1 MNDFLSPEYWSQRY
15 ENQQHGWD
23 LGQISPPVKAY
34 IDQLADKELK
44 ILIPG
49 CGSGHEGS
57 YLWKEGFKNVHVL
70 DFSELPLALFMSNN
84 PDFPKEQIH
93 CSDFFQHDE
102 KYDLII
108 EQTLFCAIDPNL
120 RPDYAEKVAALLKPG
135 GKLVGLLFNRTF
147 DAGPPFGGNQ
157 DEYERY
163 FCSHF
168 SNIYFEPCHN
178 SIAPRSGSEL
188 FIKFIK

>member
-23 LGQISPPVKAY
+23 LGQISPPIKAY
-34 IDQLADKELK
+34 IDQLTDKNLK

-57 YLWKEGFKNVHVL
+57 YLWKEGFRNVHML
-70 DFSELPLALFMSNN
+70 DFSELALKMFMSNN
-84 PDFPKEQIH
+84 PDFPKDQIH
-93 CSDFFQHDE
+93 CSDFFQHEE

-108 EQTLFCAIDPNL
+108 EQTLFCALDTNL
-120 RPDYAEKVAALLKPG
+120 RSKYAEHVASLLNDG

-157 DEYERY
+157 EEYSNY
-163 FCSHF
+163 FNQHF
-168 SNIYFEPCHN
+168 ASLNFSQCYN
-178 SIAPRSGSEL
+178 SVVPRSGSEL

>member
-120 RPDYAEKVAALLKPG
+120 RPDYAKKVAALLKPG

>member
-23 LGQISPPVKAY
+23 LGQISPPIKAY
-34 IDQLADKELK
+34 IDQLTDKNLK

-57 YLWKEGFKNVHVL
+57 YLWKEGFRNVHML
-70 DFSELPLALFMSNN
+70 DFSELALKMFMSNN

-93 CSDFFQHDE
+93 CSDFFQHEE

-108 EQTLFCAIDPNL
+108 EQTLFCALDTNL
-120 RPDYAEKVAALLKPG
+120 RSKYAEHVASLLNEEVNL
-135 GKLVGLLFNRTF
+135 LVCCSIVHLTLVRLL
-147 DAGPPFGGNQ
+147 
-157 DEYERY
+157 EEIKK
-163 FCSHF
+163 
-168 SNIYFEPCHN
+168 NIQTT
-178 SIAPRSGSEL
+178 SINIL
-188 FIKFIK
+188 LV

>member
-120 RPDYAEKVAALLKPG
+120 RPDFAKKVAALLKPG
-135 GKLVGLLFNRTF
+135 GKLVGLLFNRMF

>member
-1 MNDFLSPEYWSQRY
+1 MNDFLSSEYWSQRY

-23 LGQISPPVKAY
+23 LGQISPPIKAY
-34 IDQLADKELK
+34 IDQLTDKNLK

-57 YLWKEGFKNVHVL
+57 YLWKEGFRNVHML
-70 DFSELPLALFMSNN
+70 DFSELALKMFMSNN

-93 CSDFFQHDE
+93 CSDFFQHKE

-108 EQTLFCAIDPNL
+108 EQTLFCALDTNL
-120 RPDYAEKVAALLKPG
+120 RSKYAEHVASLLNDG

-157 DEYERY
+157 EEYSNY
-163 FCSHF
+163 FNQHF
-168 SNIYFEPCHN
+168 ASLNFSQCYN
-178 SIAPRSGSEL
+178 SVVPRSGSEL